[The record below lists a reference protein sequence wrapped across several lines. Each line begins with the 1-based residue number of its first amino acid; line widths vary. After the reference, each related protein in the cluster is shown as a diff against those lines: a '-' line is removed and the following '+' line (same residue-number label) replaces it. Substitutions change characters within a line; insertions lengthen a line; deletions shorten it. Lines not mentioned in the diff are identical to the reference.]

1 MNESTISLVTKMFLE
16 AMMER
21 TNHHHEWPSSS
32 GKEKIKS
39 KFDKIHGLPNCCGV
53 LHTALITFVSAKPDS
68 DHAEDDSILVQTIV
82 DPHMRFIDRWLA
94 LEDMKN
100 QSSNLQDSA
109 LFKMCNT
116 GELFNGS
123 KVKLFNGSEIGE
135 YIIGDAG
142 YPLLP
147 WLITPYQDED
157 LSYHKVEFNR
167 RHSTA
172 TTVAVRALAMLKD
185 TWKFL
190 HGQAWRPQ
198 NMKELRKA
206 VHVCYMLH
214 NLVIDMEEGFLPTA
228 HLKYPLRKVSDE
240 DAASVR
246 DILSENL
253 TRRPWESGGKLTNCS
268 YICLSA
274 SLSF

>member
-1 MNESTISLVTKMFLE
+1 
-16 AMMER
+16 
-21 TNHHHEWPSSS
+21 
-32 GKEKIKS
+32 
-39 KFDKIHGLPNCCGV
+39 
-53 LHTALITFVSAKPDS
+53 
-68 DHAEDDSILVQTIV
+68 
-82 DPHMRFIDRWLA
+82 
-94 LEDMKN
+94 MKN
-100 QSSNLQDSA
+100 QSNILQESD
-109 LFKMCNT
+109 LFT
-116 GELFNGS
+116 GCERGIILNGS
-123 KVKLFNGSEIGE
+123 KLKVSSGSEIGE

-147 WLITPYQDED
+147 WLITPYEEED
-157 LSYHKVEFNR
+157 LPYYKVEFNR

-172 TTVAVRALAMLKD
+172 TTVAVRALATLKD

-198 NMKELRKA
+198 NMKDLRKA